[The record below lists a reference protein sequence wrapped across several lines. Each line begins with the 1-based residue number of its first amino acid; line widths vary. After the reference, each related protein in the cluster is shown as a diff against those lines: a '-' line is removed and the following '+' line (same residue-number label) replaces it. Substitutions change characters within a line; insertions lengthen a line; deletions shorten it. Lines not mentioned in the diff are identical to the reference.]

1 MSPIV
6 AQCNFIYG
14 VEDFRAVYD
23 VAHLSLKAAS
33 FHFFTSGESLK
44 THTQVAPFGPEIT
57 GGIDMRRL
65 IPLTILAAL
74 LSLAGSAAAQVTVL
88 NHATV
93 IDGTGAAPQNDVAIL
108 MENGHIRDMGP
119 SSKIPPPAGATVL
132 DLTGKF
138 IVPGIINAHGHIDAK
153 REPQLRQYALYGVT
167 TTTSMSFDNDD
178 IVEFKAEQKRGN
190 LRGARILT
198 VKYRFMSAPFKPGS
212 EYKTPEEARAKVD
225 EIVGQGADFIKVW
238 IDSQNGKLVKLSPEF
253 CAAVMDQARKHGKIT
268 MAHVYEYNDA
278 KMIVDRGVNILAH
291 NVRDQEIDSDFIATL
306 KRRNVSVIS
315 TLAREEG
322 MFVYG
327 EAPVWIEDSFFR
339 KGLSPERFEILKTK
353 KREEQAKDPEL
364 ARNKRA
370 FEIDKINL
378 KKLSDAGVRIALGT
392 DSGGA
397 PDRFFIQG
405 FFEHRQMELM
415 VQAGLTP
422 IQVIQAF
429 SKSASEALA
438 IDKEFGTLAKG
449 KAADLLVLEKNP
461 LDNITNMRAIQTIY
475 LGGKKF
481 E

>member
-1 MSPIV
+1 
-6 AQCNFIYG
+6 
-14 VEDFRAVYD
+14 
-23 VAHLSLKAAS
+23 
-33 FHFFTSGESLK
+33 
-44 THTQVAPFGPEIT
+44 
-57 GGIDMRRL
+57 MRRL
-65 IPLTILAAL
+65 IALTMLAAL

-93 IDGTGAAPQNDVAIL
+93 IDGTGAGPQNDVAIL
-108 MENGHIRDMGP
+108 MENGRIRDIGP
-119 SSKIPPPAGATVL
+119 SSKLPPPAGATVL

-138 IVPGIINAHGHIDAK
+138 IVPGIINAHGHVDAK

-198 VKYRFMSAPFKPGS
+198 VKYRFMSAPFTPGS
-212 EYKTPEEARAKVD
+212 EAKTPEEARAKVD
-225 EIVGQGADFIKVW
+225 EIVANGGDFIKVW
-238 IDSQNGKLVKLSPEF
+238 IDSQGGKLVKLSPEF
-253 CAAVMDQARKHGKIT
+253 CAAVLDQARKHGKIT
-268 MAHVYEYNDA
+268 MAHVYQYADA
-278 KMIVDRGVNILAH
+278 KMIVDKGVNILAH
-291 NVRDQEIDSDFIATL
+291 NVRDQEIDADFIATL
-306 KRRNVSVIS
+306 KQRNVSVVS

-327 EAPVWIEDSFFR
+327 EGPVWIEDAFFR

-370 FEIDKINL
+370 FEVDKINL

-422 IQVIQAF
+422 MQVIQAF
-429 SKSASEALA
+429 SKGASEALG

-461 LDNITNMRAIQTIY
+461 LDNITHMRAIQAIY